1 MDYKVQKNSQ
11 NNDMASLV
19 NDVFA
24 ILLKQAERKPTLRQ
38 ESLL

>member
-1 MDYKVQKNSQ
+1 MDYKVQKKSQ

-19 NDVFA
+19 NDVYN
-24 ILLKQAERKPTLRQ
+24 IIETGERKPTLRQ

>member
-1 MDYKVQKNSQ
+1 MDYKVQKKSQ

-19 NDVFA
+19 MMFA
-24 ILLKQAERKPTLRQ
+24 ISLKQAERKPTLRQ